1 MMRSLSVL
9 SSAVVVV
16 VGLVGGACATLVNP
30 VAFTSEP
37 GAPTLEPRPD
47 GCSVDIS
54 DENGPPPRPH
64 RVIGRLEL
72 SWSPDRIKEQGAEG
86 ALKTLRTAACEHGG
100 HLVLNMRALPRGFN
114 EGVLYEAD
122 LAVLLD
128 EKGEMLIGAATA
140 TSSSSGDVTSTSV
153 MPAAPTTP

>member
-1 MMRSLSVL
+1 MMRALSV
-9 SSAVVVV
+9 SFV
-16 VGLVGGACATLVNP
+16 LVATVACATLVNP
-30 VAFTSEP
+30 VVFISAAD
-37 GAPTLEPRPD
+37 APLLEARPE
-47 GCSVDIS
+47 GCTVEIT

-72 SWSPDRIKEQGAEG
+72 SWSADRIKEQGAEG

-100 HLVLNMRALPRGFN
+100 HYVTNMRALPRGFN

-128 EKGEMLIGAATA
+128 EKGELLIGAATA
-140 TSSSSGDVTSTSV
+140 TSSSTGGLGETATT
-153 MPAAPTTP
+153 PAAPATP